1 MKNQEQQIT
10 EKIEIIIGNV
20 IAEANTLKEWVD
32 VAGNEKFKTK
42 IGKISLLDLINPSK
56 LDAKSFIALISIM
69 GRKDV
74 VFGNLPDDVI
84 QAVCVDMCGDN
95 LTQELKNIFN

>member
-1 MKNQEQQIT
+1 
-10 EKIEIIIGNV
+10 
-20 IAEANTLKEWVD
+20 
-32 VAGNEKFKTK
+32 
-42 IGKISLLDLINPSK
+42 
-56 LDAKSFIALISIM
+56 
-69 GRKDV
+69 V